1 VKLTKGNVDEMNS
14 ILIDILDDTGQAV
27 REAAETWLD
36 DEQEAEDRRDA
47 REVLEEQISE
57 LQGQLE
63 DLLKVIS

>member
-14 ILIDILDDTGQAV
+14 ILIDI
-27 REAAETWLD
+27 
-36 DEQEAEDRRDA
+36 RDA